1 MVYEN
6 HGDASA
12 TVALAAAA
20 AAATGTAAT
29 AATATAA
36 AAAAVTAAAATGA
49 TAAGV
54 HSFNFQRF
62 HNIGVL
68 NSNVDSFH
76 HSFRFAG
83 RISFLDA
90 C

>member
-20 AAATGTAAT
+20 AI
-29 AATATAA
+29 ATAA
-36 AAAAVTAAAATGA
+36 AAAAVTAATATGA

-62 HNIGVL
+62 HNICVL
-68 NSNVDSFH
+68 NSKVDSFW
-76 HSFRFAG
+76 AA
-83 RISFLDA
+83 D
-90 C
+90 

>member
-20 AAATGTAAT
+20 AAATGTAAA
-29 AATATAA
+29 AATST
-36 AAAAVTAAAATGA
+36 AVTTAAATGA
-49 TAAGV
+49 TAAGI

-62 HNIGVL
+62 HNICVL
-68 NSNVDSFH
+68 NSNIDSFWAANQ
-76 HSFRFAG
+76 RDDV
-83 RISFLDA
+83 L
-90 C
+90 